1 MRLQIQ
7 RLLELDK
14 YESEGAGLEAWK
26 MTAHSMVY
34 FLTAATIRGN
44 STQVSYSSLSHSGNP
59 ITCLFVLVP
68 QSNEHGRAHRC
79 HLILQ

>member
-1 MRLQIQ
+1 VRLQIQ

-26 MTAHSMVY
+26 MTDSAVY
-34 FLTAATIRGN
+34 LFNAATIRGN
-44 STQVSYSSLSHSGNP
+44 SMQVSYSSLPHSGNP